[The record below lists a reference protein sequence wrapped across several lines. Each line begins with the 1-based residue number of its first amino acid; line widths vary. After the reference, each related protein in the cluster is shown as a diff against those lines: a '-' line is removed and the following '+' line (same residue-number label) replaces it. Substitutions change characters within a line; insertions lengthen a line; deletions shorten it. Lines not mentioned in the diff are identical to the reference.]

1 MKTFNLLDYR
11 AVVSY
16 NKEQHYPF
24 KVNLVNTKDNKEVF
38 YAECVTIEQ
47 LCFVVHQELLYQ
59 DSCWFKPVQT
69 LFVVDNMRNGLDLW
83 MELLGED

>member
-1 MKTFNLLDYR
+1 MKLFDLLDYR

-24 KVNLVNTKDNKEVF
+24 KVNLINTVTNTEVF

-47 LCFVVHQELLYQ
+47 LCFVVHQELLHQ
-59 DSCWFKPVQT
+59 DSCYVSPMQT
-69 LFVVDNMRNGLDLW
+69 LIAVDNMRNGLDLW
-83 MELLGED
+83 MESLGE

>member
-1 MKTFNLLDYR
+1 MKLFDLLDYR

-24 KVNLVNTKDNKEVF
+24 KVNLINTKDNKELF

-59 DSCWFKPVQT
+59 DSCYVSPMQT
-69 LFVVDNMRNGLDLW
+69 LIALDDMRNGLDLW
-83 MELLGED
+83 MESLGE